1 MLKTANSTLKSPKEI
16 ATFST
21 HKASLLPMAT
31 SSLLHDLN
39 AFPILS
45 SRTGPW
51 TNYSSKRISP
61 GGSCL

>member
-39 AFPILS
+39 TFPILS
-45 SRTGPW
+45 SSQDWP
-51 TNYSSKRISP
+51 
-61 GGSCL
+61 LD